1 MIKKILFPFV
11 IALFA
16 CIFSWQLFLPGFFSM
31 HDDLQVMR
39 VYQMDRCFQDGQ
51 IPCRF
56 SPDMAYEYGQ
66 PMFNYYSAFPYY
78 LGQLIHLVGFSF
90 VDTVKVLFFLS
101 MILSGL
107 FMYFFASQ
115 IFDKKVA
122 FLASLSFMSA
132 PYHALDIFVR
142 GAMSE
147 AWGLTLIPAVLASFL
162 YLIEKPKAER
172 AALFALS
179 IFAFTTTH
187 NLTSIIAAPLLFGLG
202 LVFLIQKKI
211 VSSKTYTN
219 IIAGSLLGLGLSA
232 FFILPVAFERNLIS
246 QESLISGY
254 FDYHAHFVGFK
265 QLFFKSDW
273 GYGPS
278 RYGTDDQIS
287 FYFGLVPSLSLL
299 LSPFLII
306 KTLKKKQHIRSFFIS
321 LFLGITL
328 FYLFLTHF
336 RSFFIWEAL
345 PIIHYTQFPWRFL
358 GPAIFTG
365 SILVGLSVLLFKDKK
380 QSLFIIFL
388 VSVLIF
394 SNFNYFKFEKHFP
407 NVNDANKLSGESY
420 NDQISAAISDYL
432 PKTASEIPLSKAP
445 NTPYSDSG
453 SINMEYFDKRSNYFS
468 TEFVV
473 LNEQAE
479 VIVPIMYFPGWE
491 IYLNH
496 SLSPVQINIKEPLG
510 LISLTLPQGHHHIQ
524 GWFENTKIRNIANL
538 TTSGSALIL
547 LLWLG
552 IERVKENSS
561 K

>member
-1 MIKKILFPFV
+1 
-11 IALFA
+11 
-16 CIFSWQLFLPGFFSM
+16 M

-39 VYQMDRCFQDGQ
+39 SYQMDRCFQDGQ

-78 LGQLIHLVGFSF
+78 VGELIHLLGFSF
-90 VDTVKVLFFLS
+90 VSTVKILFLLS
-101 MILSGL
+101 IILSGL
-107 FMYFFASQ
+107 FMYFFASR

-122 FLASLSFMSA
+122 LLASLSFIAA

-142 GAMSE
+142 GALSE
-147 AWGLTLIPAVLASFL
+147 AWGLTLLPAVLGSFL
-162 YLIEKPKAER
+162 YLIEKPR
-172 AALFALS
+172 ASRVAVFALS

-187 NLTSIIAAPLLFGLG
+187 NLTSIITAPLLFGLG

-211 VSSKTYTN
+211 VSPKVYAH
-219 IIAGSLLGLGLSA
+219 IIAAAILGLGLSA
-232 FFILPVAFERNLIS
+232 FFTLPVAFERNLIS
-246 QESLISGY
+246 QESLTSGY
-254 FDYHAHFVGFK
+254 FDYNVHFVSIK
-265 QLFFKSDW
+265 QLFLPTSW

-278 RYGTDDQIS
+278 RHGVDDQIS
-287 FYFGLVPSLSLL
+287 FYFGLIPVISLI

-306 KTLKKKQHIRSFFIS
+306 KTLKRKQYSSSFLII
-321 LFLGITL
+321 LFLGLTL
-328 FYLFLTHF
+328 LYLFLTHF

-365 SILVGLSVLLFKDKK
+365 SILVGLSALLFEGRK
-380 QSLFIIFL
+380 QSIFIII
-388 VSVLIF
+388 SVTSLIF
-394 SNFNYFKFEKHFP
+394 FNFSYFKFEKHFP
-407 NVNDANKLSGESY
+407 DVNDTNKLSGESY
-420 NDQISAAISDYL
+420 DSQIGAAISDYL
-432 PKTASEIPLSKAP
+432 PKTASGVPLSKAP
-445 NTPYSDSG
+445 SNPYSESG

-473 LNEQAE
+473 LNEQVE

-496 SLSPVQINIKEPLG
+496 SLEPVQTEIKEPLG

-538 TTSGSALIL
+538 TTLASALTL

-552 IERVKENSS
+552 VEKIKDDSS